1 MNRTYIKRGVWH
13 LGGRKRQIGGI
24 LPILGTIARP
34 LLVSPA
40 GAIGGE
46 VLKGIGKNI
55 FGKKPPKK
63 KNKKILI
70 CLETIFCFEDFQGAY
85 RYQTVVY
92 FSRNAKESIGTL

>member
-13 LGGRKRQIGGI
+13 LGGTKRQKGGF

-46 VLKGIGKNI
+46 VLKGIGKKYFWEKATKKEEQKYIDMPRNNI
-55 FGKKPPKK
+55 
-63 KNKKILI
+63 L
-70 CLETIFCFEDFQGAY
+70 L
-85 RYQTVVY
+85 
-92 FSRNAKESIGTL
+92 

>member
-46 VLKGIGKNI
+46 VLKGIVKTY
-55 FGKKPPKK
+55 FGEKATKKEEQKDIDMPR
-63 KNKKILI
+63 NNNLI
-70 CLETIFCFEDFQGAY
+70 
-85 RYQTVVY
+85 
-92 FSRNAKESIGTL
+92 